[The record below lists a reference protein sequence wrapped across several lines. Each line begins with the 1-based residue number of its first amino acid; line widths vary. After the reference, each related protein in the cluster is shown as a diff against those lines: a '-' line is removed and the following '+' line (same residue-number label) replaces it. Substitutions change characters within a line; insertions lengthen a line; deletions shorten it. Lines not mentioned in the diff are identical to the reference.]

1 MDNEK
6 QALGFDWRR
15 IHERLQTSQADA
27 AGMAEPDAAARLAIL
42 RERARLLARPAV
54 RETSA
59 ETPLE
64 VVEFVL
70 AGEHYGLETE
80 YVTEVCPLRNLRPVP
95 GAPAF
100 VLGVDNV
107 HGRIVS
113 VIDLK
118 RFFDLPQRGLTD
130 LNRLIVV
137 RCGAVEV
144 GVLADQI
151 LAVRSIRPSELS
163 PALPTLTGIRADFVM
178 GITRDPLALLD
189 AKRLLGNKRI
199 LINEE

>member
-1 MDNEK
+1 
-6 QALGFDWRR
+6 L
-15 IHERLQTSQADA
+15 QADA
-27 AGMAEPDAAARLAIL
+27 AGMAEPAAAARLAIL
-42 RERARLLARPAV
+42 RERARLLARPPV
-54 RETSA
+54 RETSDEA
-59 ETPLE
+59 PLE

-70 AGEHYGLETE
+70 SGEHYGLESE

-137 RCGAVEV
+137 RYGAVDV

-163 PALPTLTGIRADFVM
+163 PALPTLTGIRAEFVM
-178 GITRDPLALLD
+178 GITRDPLTLLD